1 MVGSGTLAETTIMPR
16 LLIFTSTLL
25 LLLHSTG
32 CSDIDVSSRTEAAS
46 ISVNGHGEV
55 RAVPDRASFSAAVVN
70 AGDEAEATLAANAVQ
85 SENLLAALQA
95 AGVTTESL
103 RTTGVRLQPVWSSR
117 PRDAQDDWQPRI
129 TGYQAH
135 NRLEVATTDLAG
147 VGTLLAIA
155 VRAGASDIQGVHFNL
170 EDDAA
175 ARADAIRIATER
187 ALREAQTLASAA
199 GSSIGRMLELRL
211 DGASSQP
218 PPMLRAS
225 MMDARAEFASVPV
238 APGEVTVSASV
249 SVRLA
254 LE

>member
-1 MVGSGTLAETTIMPR
+1 MPR
-16 LLIFTSTLL
+16 LLVLIVSALL
-25 LLLHSTG
+25 LNTA
-32 CSDIDVSSRTEAAS
+32 CSEAHVTSPTPPAT
-46 ISVNGHGEV
+46 IRVNGHGEV
-55 RAVPDRASFSAAVVN
+55 RAVPDRARFSAAVIN
-70 AGDEAEATLAANAVQ
+70 EGEQAEATLAANAEQ
-85 SENLLAALQA
+85 SERLLAALRA
-95 AGVTTESL
+95 AGVVTDSL
-103 RTTGVRLQPVWSSR
+103 RTTGVRLQPMWSSR
-117 PRDAQDDWQPRI
+117 PRDADDAWRPRI

-135 NRLEVATTDLAG
+135 NQLEVATADLAG

-170 EDDAA
+170 EDDAS
-175 ARADAIRIATER
+175 ARADAIRMATER
-187 ALREAQTLASAA
+187 ALSEARTLATAA
-199 GSSIGRMLELRL
+199 GSSTGRILELRL

-249 SVRLA
+249 SMSLA